1 MVTNSTT
8 NIRRHL
14 IYAHGKIELGYKSQ
28 LAARESVSIDKKR
41 LLDDAVIQC
50 IVMDGRSWGD
60 FRRNGMQKF
69 LKIATP
75 GYSGP
80 CSRTV
85 QRRLT
90 KLYIKKKEEFK
101 KELSKISSVSITTDM
116 WRSKNN
122 RHFVCVTVHSM
133 DEKFICRSYVLS
145 FKKFHGRCIAKKLHS
160 HLVQILK
167 DLNLLGKITTTT
179 TDNDH
184 VTNFQFVTRFRESF
198 SSELN
203 AFVRVQN
210 ATFST
215 VHTR

>member
-1 MVTNSTT
+1 
-8 NIRRHL
+8 
-14 IYAHGKIELGYKSQ
+14 
-28 LAARESVSIDKKR
+28 
-41 LLDDAVIQC
+41 
-50 IVMDGRSWGD
+50 
-60 FRRNGMQKF
+60 MQKF

-75 GYSGP
+75 GYSSP

-145 FKKFHGRCIAKKLHS
+145 FKKFHGRCIAKKLRS
-160 HLVQILK
+160 HLVQVLK
-167 DLNLLGKITTTT
+167 DFNLLGKITTTT
-179 TDNDH
+179 TDNGSNIKLATSNQNLFGTRIH
-184 VTNFQFVTRFRESF
+184 CLAHALNLTIHNGLHLWMKKKIFQENDIDEEKRSVLISQNTLSII
-198 SSELN
+198 ELY
-203 AFVRVQN
+203 FL
-210 ATFST
+210 
-215 VHTR
+215 